1 MPRQTSLYICYFNT
15 EESLVHTQV
24 LPYLRAVAGGGIR
37 VHLLTYEKR
46 ASWRKGERRR
56 RGVLKQAL
64 AADGICWHWLKYH
77 RRPSLAATACDILLG
92 ILYGAWLVV
101 RHRVNVIHAR
111 AHVAGVARVLGAAD
125 PDRCDG
131 HAVRADRPAA
141 LGAREAGFP
150 VRVPIAGWHA
160 AASLAACASTSP
172 SRRPKTYR
180 PPSES

>member
-1 MPRQTSLYICYFNT
+1 DADVQRD
-15 EESLVHTQV
+15 E
-24 LPYLRAVAGGGIR
+24 
-37 VHLLTYEKR
+37 R
-46 ASWRKGERRR
+46 ASHICAGELR
-56 RGVLKQAL
+56 
-64 AADGICWHWLKYH
+64 DGPW
-77 RRPSLAATACDILLG
+77 
-92 ILYGAWLVV
+92 
-101 RHRVNVIHAR
+101 R

-160 AASLAACASTSP
+160 AARLAASASTSP